1 MAEKAVRDRKL
12 SLGKGEDLL
21 FVESLGTFEQ
31 LNSFSVILY
40 KLNGLS
46 HSCSNVLLS
55 KLKTQNSERKQY
67 SALKSFRLNDKT
79 LFSSFDS
86 YR

>member
-21 FVESLGTFEQ
+21 FVESLGTFEE

-46 HSCSNVLLS
+46 HSCSNALQE
-55 KLKTQNSERKQY
+55 KNELKTQKENS
-67 SALKSFRLNDKT
+67 T
-79 LFSSFDS
+79 LP
-86 YR
+86 